1 MWGKYK
7 GKICRENIS
16 GKYVGKHVGKICGE
30 KYSTG
35 SLVLI
40 SKTTNIPVYC
50 IVYSLHCTQ
59 AEDFCGILRIEL
71 LSRDRMLQYLQDAAR
86 HSSAISLDTVD
97 RVLLLERL
105 TKHKVLPGIARWLS
119 QVTLCTVLVP

>member
-71 LSRDRMLQYLQDAAR
+71 LSRDRMLQYLQAAAR
-86 HSSAISLDTVD
+86 HSSAISLD
-97 RVLLLERL
+97 R
-105 TKHKVLPGIARWLS
+105 
-119 QVTLCTVLVP
+119 

>member
-16 GKYVGKHVGKICGE
+16 GKYVGNYVGKICGE

-50 IVYSLHCTQ
+50 IVYTGGR
-59 AEDFCGILRIEL
+59 FLRDIEN
-71 LSRDRMLQYLQDAAR
+71 R
-86 HSSAISLDTVD
+86 T
-97 RVLLLERL
+97 LE
-105 TKHKVLPGIARWLS
+105 S
-119 QVTLCTVLVP
+119 